1 MKELTKRLAKF
12 RDDRDWAQF
21 HTPENLAKSIM
32 IEGAELLEHFQW
44 DNHYKLEEV
53 EEELADVMS
62 YCMLMAERLNLDLEA
77 VINRKIDKNER
88 KYPADLVRGS
98 SKKYTEYKHNKR

>member
-1 MKELTKRLAKF
+1 MEKIIRRLAKF

-44 DNHYKLEEV
+44 DNNIDITDVSEEI
-53 EEELADVMS
+53 ADVMA
-62 YCMLMAERLNLDLEA
+62 YCMLLADRLGINMEEA
-77 VINRKIDKNER
+77 MNRKIDKNEE

-98 SKKYTEYKHNKR
+98 SKKYTEYKHR

>member
-1 MKELTKRLAKF
+1 MEEIIKRLAKF

-44 DNHYKLEEV
+44 DNNFNREALSD
-53 EEELADVMS
+53 ELADVMA
-62 YCMLMAERLNLDLEA
+62 YCMLLAERLDINLEEA
-77 VINRKIDKNER
+77 IYRKIEKNEA
-88 KYPADLVRGS
+88 KYPADQVRGS
-98 SKKYTEYKHNKR
+98 SKKYTEYKQ